1 MGYRHYTTRHV
12 PVSFPFGYG
21 MSYTTFKYGKPVVTK
36 DATGNL
42 NVKVDVKNAG
52 QKVGKEVVQVYV
64 AAPGKDMPKPAR
76 ELKGFAKTK
85 LLKPGEGETVE
96 IQIPYE
102 SLASFNEADSRWQV
116 EAGDYSVMVAT
127 DAADARPLTSVVT
140 LDGKVTETVRPSLMK
155 EQK

>member
-1 MGYRHYTTRHV
+1 
-12 PVSFPFGYG
+12 
-21 MSYTTFKYGKPVVTK
+21 
-36 DATGNL
+36 
-42 NVKVDVKNAG
+42 
-52 QKVGKEVVQVYV
+52 
-64 AAPGKDMPKPAR
+64 MPKPAR

-102 SLASFNEADSRWQV
+102 NLASFNEADSRWQV

>member
-1 MGYRHYTTRHV
+1 
-12 PVSFPFGYG
+12 

-52 QKVGKEVVQVYV
+52 QKAGKEVVQIYV